1 MHKRI
6 LCLTLVLG
14 CIALGCAETPA
25 AKPNASEAVGKP
37 ATQKPSSDA
46 PTQTQHID
54 AKRAMQYVREIVAF
68 GRRAPGSPGMAKQ
81 QAYLRAKLKG
91 DNLEEDSFKKKT
103 PVGEFQF
110 TNFIAKFPGTTND
123 VIVIASHYDTPY
135 ALKNFVGANDGGSS
149 MALLLELANQ
159 FRGKKRAGPAIWL
172 VWLDGEES
180 VFEKWSDPDSLY
192 GSRHLAEKWKQD
204 GTAKRV
210 KAFILTDMIGDADLN
225 IDHDANSTR
234 WLSELVYQAATNLSK
249 KSYFYARD
257 TAIDDDHIAFLKAG
271 MPAVDIIDL
280 DYGYNNVYHHS
291 PEDTIDK
298 LSVNSM
304 QIAGD
309 VVLETVRLL
318 GSGAHQTQQ

>member
-1 MHKRI
+1 MRKAQV
-6 LCLTLVLG
+6 LFTGVLTLATVG
-14 CIALGCAETPA
+14 CGASSSTPSAQSQPAESAAATTSTTATAPA
-25 AKPNASEAVGKP
+25 DSTHE
-37 ATQKPSSDA
+37 
-46 PTQTQHID
+46 HID
-54 AKRAMQYVREIVAF
+54 SKRAMQYVKEMVAM

-91 DNLEEDSFKKKT
+91 DTLEEDTFKVKT
-103 PVGEFQF
+103 PVGELQF
-110 TNFIAKFPGTTND
+110 TSFIAKYPGSTD
-123 VIVIASHYDTPY
+123 DAIVIASHYDTPY

-149 MALLLELANQ
+149 AALLLELANQ
-159 FRGKKRAGPAIWL
+159 FRGKKRTGPAIWL

-225 IDHDANSTR
+225 IDHDANSTK
-234 WLSELVYQAATNLSK
+234 WLGDLVYQAATNLSK
-249 KSYFYARD
+249 KSYFYKRD
-257 TAIDDDHIAFLKAG
+257 TGIEDDHIPFVKAG
-271 MPAVDIIDL
+271 IPSVDVIDL

-298 LSVNSM
+298 LSANSI
-304 QIAGD
+304 QVVGD

-318 GSGAHQTQQ
+318 SNGAHQ

>member
-1 MHKRI
+1 VSA
-6 LCLTLVLG
+6 LLVLVT
-14 CIALGCAETPA
+14 AGCAETPA
-25 AKPNASEAVGKP
+25 AKTSVAGDAMPVVE
-37 ATQKPSSDA
+37 QKAAGSDTSA
-46 PTQTQHID
+46 PQHID
-54 AKRAMQYVREIVAF
+54 AKRAMQYVHEIVAF

-91 DNLEEDSFKKKT
+91 DQLEEDSFKTKT

-110 TNFIAKFPGTTND
+110 TNFIAKYPGSTDD

-159 FRGKKRAGPAIWL
+159 YRGKKRTGPAIWL

-204 GTAKRV
+204 GTAKRI
-210 KAFILTDMIGDADLN
+210 KAFLLTDMIGDADLN
-225 IDHDANSTR
+225 IDHDANSTK

-249 KSYFYARD
+249 KAYFYGRD
-257 TAIDDDHIAFLKAG
+257 TAIDDDHIAFLKVG
-271 MPAVDIIDL
+271 IPAVDIIDL

-304 QIAGD
+304 QVVGD

-318 GSGAHQTQQ
+318 SSGAHQTQQ

>member
-1 MHKRI
+1 MRKTQI
-6 LCLTLVLG
+6 LLVSAMTSL
-14 CIALGCAETPA
+14 ALGCAAATSPA
-25 AKPNASEAVGKP
+25 HIEGPESEPKRIAIPGDERP
-37 ATQKPSSDA
+37 
-46 PTQTQHID
+46 QHID
-54 AKRAMQYVREIVAF
+54 SKRAMQYVREIVAL

-91 DNLEEDSFKKKT
+91 DILEEDTFKTKT

-110 TNFIAKFPGTTND
+110 TNLIAKYPGSTD
-123 VIVIASHYDTPY
+123 EVIVIASHYDTPY
-135 ALKNFVGANDGGSS
+135 ALKKFVGANDGASS
-149 MALLLELANQ
+149 TALLLELANH
-159 FRGKKRAGPAIWL
+159 FRGKKRAGPAVWL

-204 GTAKRV
+204 GTAKHI

-225 IDHDANSTR
+225 IDHDANSTK
-234 WLSELVYQAATNLSK
+234 WLSDLVYQAATNLSK
-249 KSYFYARD
+249 KSYFYGRD
-257 TAIDDDHIAFLKAG
+257 TAIEDDHVPFVKVGI
-271 MPAVDIIDL
+271 PSVDIIDL

-298 LSVNSM
+298 LSANSI
-304 QIAGD
+304 QVVGD

-318 GSGAHQTQQ
+318 SAGGHP

>member
-1 MHKRI
+1 MHKTI
-6 LCLTLVLG
+6 TCAMFLLG
-14 CIALGCAETPA
+14 SLITGCAETPA
-25 AKPNASEAVGKP
+25 AKSSEPASAAQAAAKPTDNNAPVRL
-37 ATQKPSSDA
+37 
-46 PTQTQHID
+46 QHID
-54 AKRAMQYVREIVAF
+54 SKRAIQYVGEIIAF

-91 DNLEEDSFKKKT
+91 DNLEEDSFKVKT

-110 TNFIAKFPGTTND
+110 TNFIAKFPGSTNE

-149 MALLLELANQ
+149 SALLLELANQ
-159 FRGKKRAGPAIWL
+159 FRGKKRTGPAIWL

-192 GSRHLAEKWKQD
+192 GSRQLAEKWKQD
-204 GTAKRV
+204 GTAKKV

-225 IDHDANSTR
+225 IDHDANSTK
-234 WLSELVYQAATNLSK
+234 WLGDLVYQAATNLSK

-257 TAIDDDHIAFLKAG
+257 TAIDDDHIPFLKAG
-271 MPAVDIIDL
+271 VPAVDIIDL

-291 PEDTIDK
+291 PEDTVDK
-298 LSVNSM
+298 LSANSI
-304 QIAGD
+304 QVVGD

-318 GSGAHQTQQ
+318 SNGAHQ